1 MAIGRHDMSYA
12 VSALID
18 VLLIVASMGL
28 AYLVRFPLLGGESPI
43 FPIRTHLLWALVAS
57 PFFVLAYSLAGMY
70 NYHSSNAT
78 VRTIGRVVL
87 CNSIG
92 VMFFTMLMFL
102 MYVFYFSRL
111 LIVLFWLFVNVASCV
126 KTLVVDGRRA
136 RLYRRG
142 IAQRRVLVIGD
153 GESARSYLDAIG
165 REPDSPR
172 RPIGTVGRAR
182 VEGAPLLGGYAE
194 VAAILERATPDEVV
208 VALDP
213 HDHELLR
220 TILISCERSGVDIAM
235 VPTYRA
241 LISGN
246 PVIFQEADVPLI
258 SINHIALSNTGY
270 AFIKRAFDLVASLIL
285 VVILSPLLL
294 LAAIGTRLSSPGPV
308 IFRQERIGR
317 GRRPFMIYKFRSMR
331 VNDASDT
338 AWSTHDDPRRTRFGA
353 FMRKY
358 SIDELPQLFN
368 VIKGD
373 MSLVG
378 PRPEIPAYVDEFR
391 QSIPLYMV
399 RHRVRPGIT
408 GWAQINGLRG
418 DTPIDRRIEYDLFY
432 IDHWSLTFDLRIL
445 LMTPFKGI
453 VNHAE

>member
-1 MAIGRHDMSYA
+1 MLCD
-12 VSALID
+12 
-18 VLLIVASMGL
+18 LL
-28 AYLVRFPLLGGESPI
+28 
-43 FPIRTHLLWALVAS
+43 
-57 PFFVLAYSLAGMY
+57 
-70 NYHSSNAT
+70 
-78 VRTIGRVVL
+78 
-87 CNSIG
+87 
-92 VMFFTMLMFL
+92 
-102 MYVFYFSRL
+102 
-111 LIVLFWLFVNVASCV
+111 
-126 KTLVVDGRRA
+126 
-136 RLYRRG
+136 
-142 IAQRRVLVIGD
+142 
-153 GESARSYLDAIG
+153 
-165 REPDSPR
+165 
-172 RPIGTVGRAR
+172 
-182 VEGAPLLGGYAE
+182 
-194 VAAILERATPDEVV
+194 AA
-208 VALDP
+208 
-213 HDHELLR
+213 
-220 TILISCERSGVDIAM
+220 
-235 VPTYRA
+235 
-241 LISGN
+241 
-246 PVIFQEADVPLI
+246 
-258 SINHIALSNTGY
+258 
-270 AFIKRAFDLVASLIL
+270 
-285 VVILSPLLL
+285 LL

-331 VNDASDT
+331 VNDTSDT

-418 DTPIDRRIEYDLFY
+418 DTPIDKRIEYDLFY